1 MKKTMII
8 ALVSI
13 IFGLGAQAANIP
25 DSTHVVSSDVKVY
38 VGDSLF
44 VLPREMG
51 VMKEHHNKVS
61 KWSKIVGKVAGVASM
76 AGVAG
81 TMLGTSA
88 GSLSGIQTATTVIS
102 SAGVIET
109 AADAADKFAGMH
121 GLDIVLTP
129 AHSPFVIKAK
139 GKDVN
144 VLITLSPDRTP
155 EEEVRVIAFDVEKNE
170 RHIQWWNMSYPLLSS
185 KKGKKAGY
193 KVFTW
198 KQTGENTYI
207 VTIPADVTEPGE
219 YAIVMRD
226 AGIAASIPVPT
237 FRIE

>member
-1 MKKTMII
+1 MII
-8 ALVSI
+8 ALVSMM
-13 IFGLGAQAANIP
+13 FGLGVHATTVADTTQ
-25 DSTHVVSSDVKVY
+25 VVSSAVKMY
-38 VGDSLF
+38 VGDSL
-44 VLPREMG
+44 VILPREMG

-81 TMLGTSA
+81 TILGTSA
-88 GSLSGIQTATTVIS
+88 GSLSGIQTATSVIS

-121 GLDIVLTP
+121 GLDVVLTP
-129 AHSPFVIKAK
+129 AHSPFATKAK

-144 VLITLSPDRTP
+144 ILITLSPGRTP
-155 EEEVRVIAFDVEKNE
+155 EDEVRVITFNVEKNE

-198 KQTGENTYI
+198 TQTGKNTYI
-207 VTIPADVTEPGE
+207 ITIPADVTEPGE

-226 AGIAASIPVPT
+226 AGVAASIPVPT

>member
-61 KWSKIVGKVAGVASM
+61 KWSKIVGKVAGVAGAAGFAGTMIGVSSGSIGGIHAATTVMSSSSAVESM
-76 AGVAG
+76 AG
-81 TMLGTSA
+81 
-88 GSLSGIQTATTVIS
+88 
-102 SAGVIET
+102 
-109 AADAADKFAGMH
+109 AADAFSGMH
-121 GLDIVLTP
+121 GYDIVLTP
-129 AHSPFVIKAK
+129 AHSTFALKSK

-144 VLITLSPDRTP
+144 FLVTLPSGHTP
-155 EEEVRVIAFDVEKNE
+155 EDLIRIITFDVEKNE